1 MGALKK
7 FEIYAEQTAAELD
20 DARSKFSVEAASIE
34 VVKDAMAFFKT
45 KRKRKRKGGGRPE
58 VHEVCCNGIRN
69 KAYKGC
75 NVDRGQYSMMRVSAM
90 LSMMA
95 SSAKKTN
102 IKPTDAQRLSVALQ
116 KLRSLASVVDVRQ

>member
-1 MGALKK
+1 MDALKK

-45 KRKRKRKGGGRPE
+45 KRKRKRKGGGDRKSTKFVAME
-58 VHEVCCNGIRN
+58 FATKHI
-69 KAYKGC
+69 KGATSIE
-75 NVDRGQYSMMRVSAM
+75 GSMMRVSAM

-102 IKPTDAQRLSVALQ
+102 IKPTDAQRFSVALQ